1 MGNFEYTPEW
11 YATDSVALWLPE
23 MNSAEELL
31 YHYTD
36 PTIEPFIR
44 NGIRFDN
51 EFQHFD
57 HLSGRLL
64 ELGFNSGLTVY
75 RLAKRY
81 PKLIVDGIDF
91 NPALEKVMSFIEG
104 FLPNI
109 GDIWLGDTQNIKKT
123 DEHYDFITS
132 IDYFEHLPRLVYYKT
147 LRECKRVLKPGGII
161 WVYFGKPPNEEHIN
175 RRDDAYVIDDFER
188 LGFRLVSRREILA
201 FKNEGD

>member
-1 MGNFEYTPEW
+1 MFNYTPEW

-23 MNSAEELL
+23 INSAEELL

-44 NGIRFDN
+44 NGIRFDE
-51 EFQHFD
+51 EFKHYE
-57 HLSGRLL
+57 HLSGHLL
-64 ELGFNSGLTVY
+64 ELGFNSGLTAH

-81 PKLIVDGIDF
+81 PDLLVDGIDF
-91 NPALEKVMSFIEG
+91 NPALEKIIPFIKG

-109 GDIWLGDTQNIKKT
+109 GDIWLGDTQSINKP
-123 DEHYDFITS
+123 DNHYHYITS

-175 RRDDAYVIDDFER
+175 RRDDVSVIDDFER
-188 LGFRLVSRREILA
+188 LGFSLVNQREILT
-201 FKNEGD
+201 FKNDEVI